1 MCKTVNINKKWDRAG
16 SKGTTISERYRVQ
29 RYQSASVLRSTYI
42 SPTLL
47 FILDLNVSGS
57 GMFYK
62 DAAVK
67 KYHVCSRMSA
77 IYLVSCWCTYD
88 FEYCCLLGCNAT

>member
-1 MCKTVNINKKWDRAG
+1 MCKIVNINEMWDCTG
-16 SKGTTISERYRVQ
+16 SKGTTISERSRVQ
-29 RYQSASVLRSTYI
+29 SSQSASVLRCTYI

-62 DAAVK
+62 ETAVK
-67 KYHVCSRMSA
+67 K
-77 IYLVSCWCTYD
+77 
-88 FEYCCLLGCNAT
+88 

>member
-1 MCKTVNINKKWDRAG
+1 VTSFCDMCKTVDINRKWDRTG
-16 SKGTTISERYRVQ
+16 SKGTTISERSMVQ
-29 RYQSASVLRSTYI
+29 RYQRASVSLSTYI

-62 DAAVK
+62 EAAVK
-67 KYHVCSRMSA
+67 K
-77 IYLVSCWCTYD
+77 
-88 FEYCCLLGCNAT
+88 